1 MLSRTPSLESMYLLR
16 RELFLAAE
24 RRSLHPLPPGL
35 SSEAGVPLWEMGD
48 LANLASRGDPAN
60 TVSAFEL
67 AHYLRYMLLR
77 DADVF
82 SMAVGLELRVPLL
95 DHVFVETAVPLPGRW
110 KRNDGRAKPLL
121 LDAVGSRLPRWVG
134 TQRKRGFTFPW
145 RAWLMGPLQDG
156 AHGALA
162 NRDVWRTVG
171 VDEGKPEEM
180 WFRFLGDDARVGASQ
195 IMALWVLAEYA
206 QKLSLPAATAIPKK
220 RIESTISPQ

>member
-1 MLSRTPSLESMYLLR
+1 MYLLR

-24 RRSLHPLPPGL
+24 RRLLHRLPPESNGESGVPMWEIEDLASL
-35 SSEAGVPLWEMGD
+35 SSVA
-48 LANLASRGDPAN
+48 DPAN

-95 DHVFVETAVPLPGRW
+95 DHVFVESAVPLPGRW

-121 LDAVGSRLPRWVG
+121 LDAVGPRLPNWVG

-145 RAWLMGPLQDG
+145 RAWLMGPLQDR
-156 AHGALA
+156 AHRALA

-171 VDEGKPEEM
+171 IKEEKPEEM

-206 QKLSLPAATAIPKK
+206 QKLALPPP
-220 RIESTISPQ
+220 R